1 MRRII
6 PVLVLILCI
15 ALLALP
21 VAAAAEKGGDPAG
34 AAVAS
39 GGGPGQPQVTN
50 GASGPAEIPAG
61 QARETIRQETRL
73 ENQNGTSTGTAIQN
87 RTETRLGN
95 QAGDTAAEQAK
106 NRTGAQTVTRVTTP
120 SGQTVS
126 QIRETIRMERQQ
138 MNATLQS
145 SNQPAQ
151 QRNANQNEVYLAVH
165 ALLAMETVTGGI
177 GPQISAI
184 ARNFNTSAQSTWQYE
199 DRIQSRDSISR
210 LFFGGDQDAAAE
222 LNALTVQN
230 ENRIRQIEQLMN
242 AADLDPESRAMLE
255 EQLQI
260 MEQENT
266 RLSQM
271 SAAEQQ
277 DRGLFGWIG
286 K

>member
-1 MRRII
+1 MKSDMRRII

-21 VAAAAEKGGDPAG
+21 AAAAADKGGDPPAG
-34 AAVAS
+34 AS
-39 GGGPGQPQVTN
+39 GGDTGQPQVTN
-50 GASGPAEIPAG
+50 GASGPAEIPTG

-73 ENQNGTSTGTAIQN
+73 ENQ
-87 RTETRLGN
+87 
-95 QAGDTAAEQAK
+95 AGDTAAEQAQ
-106 NRTGAQTVTRVTTP
+106 NRTGAQTVTRVTNP

-126 QIRETIRMERQQ
+126 QIRETIRLERQQ

-145 SNQPAQ
+145 SNQPARQ
-151 QRNANQNEVYLAVH
+151 QNANQNEVYLAVH
-165 ALLAMETVTGGI
+165 ALLAMETVTGDI
-177 GPQISAI
+177 GPQVSAI
-184 ARNFNTSAQSTWQYE
+184 AREFNTSAQSTWQYE

-210 LFFGGDQDAAAE
+210 LFFGGDQDAAAA

-242 AADLDPESRAMLE
+242 AGDLDAETRAMLE

-260 MEQENT
+260 LEQENT

-277 DRGLFGWIG
+277 DQGLLGWIG